1 MSGLSLV
8 IFDVDGTL
16 VDSQGDI
23 LGAMA
28 RAFETQGL
36 PAPEREA
43 VLGIVGLSLPQAFAQ
58 LAPELGAVRRTH
70 LIEAYKNA
78 YAALVRAGGA
88 AASPLYPGIHALLEE
103 LAAIDTL
110 LLGVATG
117 KSRRGLNALL
127 ASHRLERFFVTT
139 QVADD
144 HPSKPHPAML
154 YAALDEAGVEAD
166 RAVMIGDTSYDMEMA
181 QAAGVAGIGVTW
193 GYHPATALGS
203 AHSVV
208 SSTAALRQSIEAIL
222 GSNPS

>member
-1 MSGLSLV
+1 MTDLSLV

-23 LGAMA
+23 LGAMIK
-28 RAFETQGL
+28 AFASQNL
-36 PAPEREA
+36 PSPSREA
-43 VLGIVGLSLPQAFAQ
+43 VLNIVGLSLPQAMER
-58 LAPELGAVRRTH
+58 LAPELGVVRRTH

-88 AASPLYPGIHALLEE
+88 AASPLYPGMRVLLDE
-103 LAAIDTL
+103 LSKMDHV

-127 ASHRLERFFVTT
+127 ASHDLEGMFVTT

-154 YAALDEAGVEAD
+154 YATLDETGVEPH
-166 RAVMIGDTSYDMEMA
+166 RAVMIGDTSYDLEMA
-181 QAAGVAGIGVTW
+181 QAAGLSGIGVTW
-193 GYHPATALGS
+193 GYHPASSLTQAMAVVDDAAGLSDAVHRFLG
-203 AHSVV
+203 
-208 SSTAALRQSIEAIL
+208 TTT
-222 GSNPS
+222 

>member
-1 MSGLSLV
+1 LTDLSLV

-23 LGAMA
+23 LGAMIK
-28 RAFETQGL
+28 AFASQNL
-36 PAPEREA
+36 PSPSREA
-43 VLGIVGLSLPQAFAQ
+43 VLNIVGLSLPQAMER
-58 LAPELGAVRRTH
+58 LAPELGVVRRTH

-88 AASPLYPGIHALLEE
+88 AASPLYPGMRVLLDE
-103 LAAIDTL
+103 LSKMDHV

-127 ASHRLERFFVTT
+127 ASHDLEGMFVTT

-154 YAALDEAGVEAD
+154 YATLDETGVEPH
-166 RAVMIGDTSYDMEMA
+166 RAVMIGDTSYDLEMA
-181 QAAGVAGIGVTW
+181 QAAGLSGIGVTW
-193 GYHPATALGS
+193 GYHPASSLTQAMAVVDDAAGLSDAVHRFLG
-203 AHSVV
+203 
-208 SSTAALRQSIEAIL
+208 TTT
-222 GSNPS
+222 